1 MISGFIQG
9 VSSYAKA
16 LEFINRH
23 RLWSYVVAPILIS
36 LILGLL
42 LLGTAWA
49 YSDDLGQ
56 WIMEKYPWQRGKAVL
71 ESASSFLGGL
81 IFVIFGLLVFRH
93 VVMALS
99 APVMSPLSEKIEE
112 IIAGRHGQVGFS
124 VKKAIGDLVRG
135 IRISLRSVLREM
147 VLTILLFLFGLIPL
161 FSIFSAVGIFLV
173 QAYYAGFGNIDF
185 TLERHYGVSDAVRF
199 VRRNASMAI
208 GNGVVFLLLL
218 FTGIGFILALP
229 LGTVAATIETVKR
242 LEGGGKAI

>member
-81 IFVIFGLLVFRH
+81 IFMIFGLLVFRH

-135 IRISLRSVLREM
+135 IRISLRNVLREM

-185 TLERHYGVSDAVRF
+185 TLERHYGVADAVRF
-199 VRRNASMAI
+199 VRRNAGMAI